1 MSNNKKVETQKIL
14 IEVSVEDAKMLRM
27 IAAKKNTTRFK
38 YIAMQLNYI
47 CENERKRLNIKQV
60 KAVAKKAV

>member
-1 MSNNKKVETQKIL
+1 
-14 IEVSVEDAKMLRM
+14 M